1 MTSGAQMSLMPSG
14 NDPPAR
20 HLAIDREPEITGER
34 RRGNPPPQPPK
45 VIGRGGHGGQVAGSV
60 QDALTQ
66 TQTTR
71 AAQGIAPDR
80 LLVLELRSWDSSI
93 REVIESRFHATVV
106 DEQVESRST
115 QRRLVQLPARQ
126 TVDTLAAA
134 ISVHLPQA
142 DEAQEQLR
150 IRQATKN
157 DIEAASRSLPSLS
170 SANASNLAVLE
181 RATWPASVEAALRA
195 ASVNQVATLPAK
207 QQVSR
212 VTVQFPAQRDV
223 ESFQRELD
231 RYRRGDEGRGAIPAG
246 VRRRLFDALE
256 WSGARTRADRT
267 GPRLAGEGL
276 PTTSPFELD
285 VDLWHSGGQSTTE
298 VITAL
303 RSLCSRHRGKY
314 IDELRTQSLVLARV
328 KATRALAEALLD
340 LDLVAQ
346 VELPPVLSP
355 AYAEVFEPTQT
366 LPTPPTP
373 KGSEPRVGVIDSGT
387 LSGHPLLQ
395 NWVLAEVDFS
405 GEGSAS
411 DQQGHGTQVTGL
423 VVYGDVHRCISTR
436 AWTPRVLVASGK
448 ILLRGPD
455 GRPVFPEGH
464 RPEKLVE
471 AAIRHLHEHQQCRV
485 FNLSAGDSAHV
496 YTGGRQ
502 FGWAEVLDQ
511 LARELDVVIVVSA
524 GNVDVPPLP
533 DGSASGREVL
543 QAAVRDARLGGPTT
557 RICSPGTA
565 GIAITVG
572 ALARSAAPHTT
583 GTLAA
588 APVGAPAPF
597 SRVGPGYEAKESQR
611 AVKPDVVAYGG
622 NFGLRTFAGGPL
634 TWVPDLTPNR
644 RSGADPH
651 LGEPTTGLPGNT
663 GRHLT
668 SGLGTSLAAPHI
680 THAAALALETASA
693 SLDTRASA
701 NTVRALLGACTILPP
716 CPREWLLDPDGDE
729 TWEKLRLVG
738 YGAVDTELVEHSRR
752 NSAVLLAEE
761 VVAEDNWHVY
771 SLKVPPAF
779 LAGRGRR
786 GLAVSLAYDPP
797 VRASRK
803 DYLARTMWL
812 EVLKGISANEISAFR
827 GRQSPGEQGPS
838 LPQKSQLGLRPSKRD
853 LVWSTLQ
860 VRRLEWQRA
869 PQLTVLDG
877 ETEPTLHVL
886 VGCQNRFPHGE
897 APEQW
902 YGLAVR
908 LWHEDATIDL
918 HQELQSRIRPRATQ
932 RARIKQR
939 G

>member
-1 MTSGAQMSLMPSG
+1 MTSGAQMSLIPSRS
-14 NDPPAR
+14 DPPAR

-45 VIGRGGHGGQVAGSV
+45 VVGRGGHGDQVADSL
-60 QDALTQ
+60 QYALRQ
-66 TQTTR
+66 TQSTR
-71 AAQGIAPDR
+71 VAQGIAADR
-80 LLVLELRSWDSSI
+80 LLVLELRSWDSSV
-93 REVIESRFHATVV
+93 REVLESRFHATVV

-134 ISVHLPQA
+134 ISAHLPQA

-157 DIEAASRSLPSLS
+157 DVETAKRSDSSLS
-170 SANASNLAVLE
+170 GANASELAVLE

-195 ASVNQVATLPAK
+195 VSVNQVATLPAK

-212 VTVQFPAQRDV
+212 VTVQFPAQQDV
-223 ESFQRELD
+223 ASFQRELD
-231 RYRRGDEGRGAIPAG
+231 RYRRGDDSPGGIPIG
-246 VRRRLFDALE
+246 VRGRLFDALE

-267 GPRLAGEGL
+267 GPRLASEGL
-276 PTTSPFELD
+276 PTIATFELD
-285 VDLWHSGGQSTTE
+285 VDLWHSGGQTTNE
-298 VITAL
+298 VITTL
-303 RSLCSRHRGKY
+303 RALCSRLRGEY
-314 IDELRTQSLVLARV
+314 IDELRTQSLVLARIR
-328 KATRALAEALLD
+328 ANRALAEALLD
-340 LDLVAQ
+340 FDLVAQ

-355 AYAEVFEPTQT
+355 AYAEVLDPTQA
-366 LPTPPTP
+366 LPSPPTP
-373 KGSEPRVGVIDSGT
+373 TGNEPRVGVIDSGT

-395 NWVLAEVDFS
+395 NWVLTEVDFS
-405 GEGSAS
+405 GEGTS

-436 AWTPRVLVASGK
+436 TWTPRVLVASGK
-448 ILLRGPD
+448 VLLRGQD
-455 GRPVFPEGH
+455 GRPIFPEGH

-496 YTGGRQ
+496 YSGGRQ

-511 LARELDVVIVVSA
+511 LSRELDVVIVVSA
-524 GNVDVPPLP
+524 GNVDIPPLP
-533 DGSASGREVL
+533 DGSASGREAL
-543 QAAVRDARLGGPTT
+543 QASVRDARLREPTT

-572 ALARSAAPHTT
+572 ALARTDAPHTS
-583 GTLAA
+583 GTLAG

-611 AVKPDVVAYGG
+611 AVKPDVVAFGG
-622 NFGLRTFAGGPL
+622 NFGLRTFAGGSL
-634 TWVPDLTPNR
+634 SWVPDLAPSR
-644 RSGADPH
+644 RSGADPL

-668 SGLGTSLAAPHI
+668 SGLGTSLAAPHV
-680 THAAALALETASA
+680 THAAALALETAST
-693 SLDTRASA
+693 SLDTQASA
-701 NTVRALLGACTILPP
+701 NAVRALLGACTILPP
-716 CPREWLLDPDGDE
+716 CSREWLLDPESEE

-738 YGAVDTELVEHSRR
+738 YGSVDAELVEHSRR
-752 NSAVLLAEE
+752 NSAVLLAED

-779 LAGRGRR
+779 LGGRGRR
-786 GLAVSLAYDPP
+786 GLVVSLAYDPP
-797 VRASRK
+797 VRSSRK

-812 EVLKGISANEISAFR
+812 EVLKGISGEQISAFR
-827 GRQSPGEQGPS
+827 GRQTPSEQGLS
-838 LPQKSQLGLRPSKRD
+838 LPQKNQLGLRPSKRD

-869 PQLTVLDG
+869 PQLTVVDG
-877 ETEPTLHVL
+877 ETDPTLHVL

-897 APEQW
+897 ETEQW

-908 LWHEDATIDL
+908 LWHEDATVEL

-932 RARIKQR
+932 RARIKRR